1 MFKQLHVHGWPLGL
15 EYWNAKLLAE
25 GQYVSRRSSGH
36 PNLSR
41 FSGIFLGYRVN
52 AELEHRFQVLL
63 HDSYAEI
70 SILQENFA
78 PVHTSEL

>member
-1 MFKQLHVHGWPLGL
+1 MHL
-15 EYWNAKLLAE
+15 EVPAVTQN
-25 GQYVSRRSSGH
+25 Q
-36 PNLSR
+36 SR
-41 FSGIFLGYRVN
+41 FSGIFLGYRIN
-52 AELEHRFQVLL
+52 AELEHIFQALL